1 MAPQLKPGRE
11 YSWEEVG
18 EAFEMNPDLFLWAG
32 GMISRPALNAVLLIT
47 HPSGGKS
54 FDYED
59 EPDGDDLIY
68 TGQGLSG
75 DQEFA
80 GVNRFTAENA
90 RDLFLFEYAGPRRLH
105 FHGQVICV
113 DYWEST
119 GLDKE
124 EEERRIYRFRLRP
137 KNAKAKPPAKRSAP
151 TGRQRERGASS
162 FKRRPFD
169 PTRKPAERK
178 RRRPPK
184 DPERQL
190 VLAEQADSLHQQTLS
205 DFGLWLKERGW
216 LELEEMDEAIDLL
229 AVRKVRGRSQ
239 RVIFE
244 IKGISPQSERTR
256 VRTGLAQ
263 LFEYRL
269 RFGGQK
275 DGLCLVTSRPIH
287 VRRLRLLDS
296 LGIGHAY
303 VEDGKV
309 TISGTKSSR
318 AIFGR

>member
-1 MAPQLKPGRE
+1 M
-11 YSWEEVG
+11 
-18 EAFEMNPDLFLWAG
+18 
-32 GMISRPALNAVLLIT
+32 
-47 HPSGGKS
+47 
-54 FDYED
+54 
-59 EPDGDDLIY
+59 
-68 TGQGLSG
+68 
-75 DQEFA
+75 
-80 GVNRFTAENA
+80 
-90 RDLFLFEYAGPRRLH
+90 
-105 FHGQVICV
+105 
-113 DYWEST
+113 
-119 GLDKE
+119 
-124 EEERRIYRFRLRP
+124 
-137 KNAKAKPPAKRSAP
+137 
-151 TGRQRERGASS
+151 
-162 FKRRPFD
+162 
-169 PTRKPAERK
+169 
-178 RRRPPK
+178 
-184 DPERQL
+184 

-216 LELEEMDEAIDLL
+216 LELEEM
-229 AVRKVRGRSQ
+229 
-239 RVIFE
+239 